1 MRTILAT
8 VLLATLPL
16 ISFAETIKIGA
27 TPVPQAE
34 ILEFAKPL
42 LAKEGVDLNIL
53 VFNDYVQPNVQVN
66 EKELDANFFQHKPY
80 LDEFNSS
87 HKMNLVSV
95 GGVHVEPMA
104 AYSKTITDIKQLKD
118 GAKVAIPN
126 DVTNGGRALI
136 LLANHGIITLKDP
149 KNVLT
154 TVADVTEN
162 PKKLVF
168 LELEAAMLPRT
179 VDEVDVAIINTNY
192 AIDAGFNPLKD
203 SLLLEGAE
211 SPYANLIVVREE
223 NKALPKF
230 EKLIKVLHSD
240 EMKTFLKE
248 HYKGALIPAF

>member
-1 MRTILAT
+1 MHKILAT

-16 ISFAETIKIGA
+16 VSWAETIKIAA

-87 HKMNLVSV
+87 HEMELISI
-95 GGVHVEPMA
+95 GGVHVEPMG
-104 AYSKTITDIKQLKD
+104 AYSKTIKEISALKE

-136 LLANHGIITLKDP
+136 LLANHGVITLKDP

-154 TVADVTEN
+154 SVADITDN
-162 PKKLVF
+162 PKKLQF
-168 LELEAAMLPRT
+168 IELEAAMLPRT
-179 VDEVDVAIINTNY
+179 IDEVDVAIINTNY
-192 AIDAGFNPLKD
+192 ALDAGFNPLKD
-203 SLLLEGAE
+203 SLLLEGAD
-211 SPYANLIVVREE
+211 SPYANLIVVRAE
-223 NKALPKF
+223 NKDVPKF
-230 EKLIKVLHSD
+230 QKLIKVLHSD
-240 EMKTFLKE
+240 EVKAFLKD